1 MDRLIRIKLG
11 IETNKMN
18 PEEIEKSFR
27 DEEESEGRGERERE
41 REKFVPFPLIF
52 ASVYKQIPINSVAI
66 TFLTTFCIS
75 RDTI

>member
-27 DEEESEGRGERERE
+27 DEEESEGRGDRE

-66 TFLTTFCIS
+66 TFLITFCIS